1 MTETSIPKKVPP
13 EAARLI
19 SILRAQMPMLT
30 VHYHVKSLE
39 LFGSYIHN
47 AQRADSDLDI
57 LIEFDEPP
65 SLFEFIR
72 LENYLS
78 DILGV
83 KVDLVMKDA
92 LKPDMGK
99 RILREAVPV

>member
-1 MTETSIPKKVPP
+1 
-13 EAARLI
+13 
-19 SILRAQMPMLT
+19 MPVLA
-30 VHYHVKSLE
+30 VRYHAKSLE

-57 LIEFDEPP
+57 LVEFDQPP

-72 LENYLS
+72 LEDHLS
-78 DILGV
+78 DMLGV

>member
-1 MTETSIPKKVPP
+1 MNETSIPKAVPP
-13 EAARLI
+13 EAIRLI
-19 SILRAQMPMLT
+19 STLRAQMPML
-30 VHYHVKSLE
+30 VAHYHVRSLE

-57 LIEFDEPP
+57 LVEFDEPP
-65 SLFEFIR
+65 SLFEFVR
-72 LENYLS
+72 LEDHLS
-78 DILGV
+78 DTLGV